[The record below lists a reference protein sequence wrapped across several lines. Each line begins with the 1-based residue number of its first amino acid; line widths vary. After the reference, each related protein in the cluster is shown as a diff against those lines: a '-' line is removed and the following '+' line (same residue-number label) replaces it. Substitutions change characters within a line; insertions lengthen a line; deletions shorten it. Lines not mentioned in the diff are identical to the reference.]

1 MPASPK
7 QTKKLKT
14 DTNGEQKQ
22 ERTRSLTRK
31 AANKGKIQDK
41 QDTV

>member
-7 QTKKLKT
+7 RTKKLKT
-14 DTNGEQKQ
+14 DRNGEQKQ

-31 AANKGKIQDK
+31 AANKGKIQAK
-41 QDTV
+41 QDKV